1 MRKQNDQRKPTR
13 RPRNGSDPLQDW
25 RRRLRPQILS
35 ELVEQSNDLPW
46 SSRLITLL
54 LSELHIG
61 DEFYDLVDSAEQPAP
76 QQYPQ
81 LIAIALLL
89 RHSWFPED
97 LADTAVW
104 LGLTSSLL
112 TESELASSPQ
122 PPLADAAPAGSPPLT
137 RRAFTP
143 LKGDPTC

>member
-1 MRKQNDQRKPTR
+1 MRKQTDQRKPTR
-13 RPRNGSDPLQDW
+13 RSRNGSDPLQDW

-35 ELVEQSNDLPW
+35 ELVEQANDLPW

-54 LSELHIG
+54 LSELHAG
-61 DEFYDLVDSAEQPAP
+61 DEFYDLVDSAEQPAT
-76 QQYPQ
+76 QKYPQ

-104 LGLTSSLL
+104 LGLTSTLL
-112 TESELASSPQ
+112 TESALTSSLHSSAAEPASP
-122 PPLADAAPAGSPPLT
+122 GSPPST
-137 RRAFTP
+137 RRSLTP

>member
-1 MRKQNDQRKPTR
+1 MRKQTDQHKPTR
-13 RPRNGSDPLQDW
+13 RSRNGSDPLQDW
-25 RRRLRPQILS
+25 RRRLRPQILHQ
-35 ELVEQSNDLPW
+35 LVEQSNDLPW

-54 LSELHIG
+54 LSELHAG
-61 DEFYDLVDSAEQPAP
+61 DEFYDLVDSAEQPAT
-76 QQYPQ
+76 QKYPQ

-112 TESELASSPQ
+112 TDSELASSPQ
-122 PPLADAAPAGSPPLT
+122 SSLADAAPAGSPPPT
-137 RRAFTP
+137 RRVFTP

>member
-1 MRKQNDQRKPTR
+1 MCNENNRHESR
-13 RPRNGSDPLQDW
+13 RRSRNGSDPLQDW
-25 RRRLRPQILS
+25 RTRLRPQILS
-35 ELVEQSNDLPW
+35 ELVEQSADLSW

-54 LSELHIG
+54 LNELHVG

-81 LIAIALLL
+81 LVAIALLL

-97 LADTAVW
+97 LADIAVW
-104 LGLTSSLL
+104 LELSSTLL
-112 TESELASSPQ
+112 TDSARAPLIEPEAADSP
-122 PPLADAAPAGSPPLT
+122 SPRST
-137 RRAFTP
+137 RATPRTCTP

>member
-1 MRKQNDQRKPTR
+1 MRKQTNRHGPKR
-13 RPRNGSDPLQDW
+13 RSRNGSDPLQDW

-54 LSELHIG
+54 LSELHVG
-61 DEFYDLVDSAEQPAP
+61 DEFYDLVDSADQPAP
-76 QQYPQ
+76 QQYAQ

-104 LGLTSSLL
+104 LGLSSTLL

-122 PPLADAAPAGSPPLT
+122 SPRADPASAGSPPP
-137 RRAFTP
+137 TP
-143 LKGDPTC
+143 RDSHL

>member
-1 MRKQNDQRKPTR
+1 MRKQTDQRKPTR
-13 RPRNGSDPLQDW
+13 RSRNGSDPLQDW

-54 LSELHIG
+54 LSELHVG
-61 DEFYDLVDSAEQPAP
+61 DEFYDLVDSVEQPAT
-76 QQYPQ
+76 QKYPQ

-104 LGLTSSLL
+104 LGLTSTLL
-112 TESELASSPQ
+112 TESALTSSLHSSAAKPASP
-122 PPLADAAPAGSPPLT
+122 GSPPST
-137 RRAFTP
+137 RRSLTP

>member
-1 MRKQNDQRKPTR
+1 MRKENNRHESR
-13 RPRNGSDPLQDW
+13 RRSRNGSDPLQDW

-54 LSELHIG
+54 LSELHVG
-61 DEFYDLVDSAEQPAP
+61 DEFYDLVDSAEPPAP

-97 LADTAVW
+97 LADNAVW
-104 LGLTSSLL
+104 LGLSSTVL

-122 PPLADAAPAGSPPLT
+122 SPLADPAPAGSQPPS